1 MHRGTS
7 VGNPDPIL
15 FSAGPTPA
23 PSGRYV
29 RVAVERGL
37 DDPSADGLTYA
48 APDDS
53 IQVGE
58 RVVVPLGKGDK
69 PAGGVVIAAGGPELL
84 AGLAASR
91 IKPILR
97 ATGIRLPPRLAE
109 LAHWLSAYYIC
120 PLGMVMSTML
130 PAAVKHQTGRRSTLF
145 ISPGPLAA
153 YPPLP
158 ASPVPPTSPSLRGEV
173 GALPAVPVTDESSS
187 QSRSSPVPPT
197 SPSPRGEVGALPPV
211 PPPPLSRKARDLLAR
226 ITALPPQTFPIA
238 IDALAG
244 LLALSTR
251 QPLLRLIRSG
261 QLIAEARES
270 ISARTL
276 HEPRLA
282 RATSGLTL
290 TTDQSRIIDAISPT
304 LDRFGVHLIR
314 GVTGSGKTEV
324 YIRLIEIVLATGR
337 TALILV
343 PEIALTPQTSER
355 FRDRFPAVAV
365 LHSGLTAAQRHR
377 EWARASTG
385 QARVVV
391 GARSAVFAPLP
402 DLGLIVVDEEHDN
415 SYKQDQLPRYH
426 ARDVAIK
433 RAQLEACPV
442 ILGSATPSLESWA
455 NAAGPGARFRL
466 HELPHRAGPG
476 RLPKVEIIDLMAE
489 RKLMRTS
496 PVPPT
501 SPSPRG
507 EVGALTSHPR
517 HCRPGLIGPTL
528 MSALA
533 RTLDAGGQAILLLN
547 RRGYSSYLCC
557 SDQNCGWVL
566 ACDNCDAAMVLHMDR
581 AIPTG
586 RLVKCHHCL
595 AEQLIPKS
603 CALCAKPIIWL
614 GGGTQRIEEEL
625 IDTLG
630 PSHGLAED
638 DTLKRLDSDSMRTAR
653 DYFDA
658 LARFGE
664 GRIKVL
670 VGTQMIAKGLDYPNV
685 RLVGIINADT
695 ALALPDF
702 RAAERTF
709 QLISQVAG
717 RAGRGEHP
725 GRVILQTVQPHHPVI
740 TLAAAHDYTTFAE
753 HELALRRAARLP
765 PATRM
770 ARIVTRDK
778 KEEKARDRA
787 AQLADFFR
795 RHRAADSQRDL
806 LIRGPMPCP
815 ISRIAGYFRYA
826 LELTAPTPGLLQ
838 SLLTAARNA
847 SLLKSDHTTAV
858 DVDPVAMM

>member
-7 VGNPDPIL
+7 VGNPDPVL
-15 FSAGPTPA
+15 FNAAAGETH
-23 PSGRYV
+23 PSRFV

-37 DDPSADGLTYA
+37 DDPPSEGLTYSV
-48 APDDS
+48 PDDS
-53 IQVGE
+53 VGIGE

-69 PAGGVVIAAGGPELL
+69 PAGGIVIAAGGPELL
-84 AGLAASR
+84 AGFAASR
-91 IKPILR
+91 VKPIIR
-97 ATGIRLPPRLAE
+97 ATGIRLSPRLAE
-109 LAHWLSAYYIC
+109 LAQWLSAYYIC

-130 PAAVKHQTGRRSTLF
+130 PAAVKQQTGRRAALF
-145 ISPGPLAA
+145 VSLAA
-153 YPPLP
+153 EHL
-158 ASPVPPTSPSLRGEV
+158 ASAESTTPETPT
-173 GALPAVPVTDESSS
+173 
-187 QSRSSPVPPT
+187 
-197 SPSPRGEVGALPPV
+197 
-211 PPPPLSRKARDLLAR
+211 LSKKARELLAR
-226 ITALPPQTFPIA
+226 IRDLPASTFPIQV
-238 IDALAG
+238 DALAG
-244 LLALSTR
+244 VLQLSTK
-251 QPLLRLIRSG
+251 QPILRLIKAGVLKSEERPT
-261 QLIAEARES
+261 IT
-270 ISARTL
+270 ARTL

-282 RATSGLTL
+282 RAATGLTL
-290 TTDQSRIIDAISPT
+290 TPSQTTVINAIAPS
-304 LDRFGVHLIR
+304 LGAFGVHLLR

-324 YIRLIEIVLATGR
+324 YIRLIEQTLAQAR
-337 TALILV
+337 SALVLV

-377 EWARASTG
+377 EWARAATG
-385 QARVVV
+385 EARVVV

-433 RAQLEACPV
+433 RAQLESCPV

-466 HELPHRAGPG
+466 HELPHRAGAG
-476 RLPKVEIIDLMAE
+476 RLPRVEIVDLMAE
-489 RKLMRTS
+489 RRALRAHAAAHRGS
-496 PVPPT
+496 AR
-501 SPSPRG
+501 PS
-507 EVGALTSHPR
+507 SS
-517 HCRPGLIGPTL
+517 RPGLIGPTL
-528 MSALA
+528 LQALA
-533 RTLDAGGQAILLLN
+533 RTLDEGGQAILLLN
-547 RRGYSSYLCC
+547 RRGYSSYVCC

-566 ACDNCDAAMVLHMDR
+566 ACDHCDAAMVLHMDR

-586 RLVKCHHCL
+586 RLVRCHHCL
-595 AEQLIPKS
+595 AEQLIPKACS
-603 CALCAKPIIWL
+603 ICAKTLIWL

-625 IDTLG
+625 IGALG
-630 PSHGLAED
+630 PSHGLAEN
-638 DTLKRLDSDSMRTAR
+638 DTLKRLDSDSMRSSR

-664 GRIKVL
+664 GRIRVL

-685 RLVGIINADT
+685 RLVGVVNADT

-725 GRVILQTVQPHHPVI
+725 GRVILQSVQPQHPVI
-740 TLAAAHDYTTFAE
+740 TLAAAHDYITFAD
-753 HELALRRAARLP
+753 HELSLRRAAKLP
-765 PATRM
+765 PAARM
-770 ARIVTRDK
+770 ARIVTRDL
-778 KEEKARDRA
+778 KEEKSRQRA
-787 AQLADFFR
+787 GELADFFR
-795 RHRAADSQRDL
+795 SHRGSTADFL
-806 LIRGPMPCP
+806 LRGPMPCP

-826 LELTAPTPGLLQ
+826 LELTAPTPGVLQ

-847 SLLKSDHTTAV
+847 GLLKSDHATAV